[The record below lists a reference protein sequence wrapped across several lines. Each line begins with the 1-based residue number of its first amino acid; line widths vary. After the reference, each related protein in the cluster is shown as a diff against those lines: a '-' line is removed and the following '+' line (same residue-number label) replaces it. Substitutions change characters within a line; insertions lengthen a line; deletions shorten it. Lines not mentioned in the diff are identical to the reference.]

1 MRQASLWVHV
11 PGRGGGMC
19 ARLES
24 DIRASCYMGRGTGP
38 RCCRFVFLPTFISG
52 LVYFSLKR
60 GCYAKSR
67 TRISCEC
74 VILQL
79 LPGCFCDL
87 GNNEGNINKQQQ
99 KQFSK
104 EAFELHL
111 FVLRRNKSHPFPGPH
126 PSTPFRGTSGPGTGA
141 WEAQGPIAPA
151 LNPHPLAPS
160 PCPR

>member
-1 MRQASLWVHV
+1 MLPA
-11 PGRGGGMC
+11 
-19 ARLES
+19 
-24 DIRASCYMGRGTGP
+24 

-87 GNNEGNINKQQQ
+87 DNNERNINKQQLSSLEGSLGAARAGFQ
-99 KQFSK
+99 GEESTPSLSSFLPTPPGHKLHQ
-104 EAFELHL
+104 AQELDGEGRGRSWSPSPKM
-111 FVLRRNKSHPFPGPH
+111 FVPPEGQSPPTAVLLILPSTKANKS
-126 PSTPFRGTSGPGTGA
+126 
-141 WEAQGPIAPA
+141 
-151 LNPHPLAPS
+151 LA
-160 PCPR
+160 